1 MKIKKVN
8 ELNISINE
16 ADWASELSEEELND
30 IRDKRFNYNDD
41 TEYHLWGEDL
51 SNIEPSYKKLT
62 TLYSIESCINWYNEN
77 LQTNEIEKLS
87 GISRNKK
94 YDNIILTKE
103 VHYVKMLDFDTLIT
117 TSKFNI

>member
-1 MKIKKVN
+1 MKIKKLN
-8 ELNISINE
+8 ELS
-16 ADWASELSEEELND
+16 SQEELNK
-30 IRDKRFNYNDD
+30 IRIKKFNYSDD

-51 SNIEPSYKKLT
+51 TGIQYGNHEPIYKKLT